1 MCPKFRLISV
11 GNFVLQEY
19 RFICN
24 IDIQATGVRY
34 VNTVLPQSTEHSI
47 NRTIL
52 SVARSSNAHLCT
64 EIIPDYTG
72 VGLGRFHCI

>member
-1 MCPKFRLISV
+1 MVTLYYKRI
-11 GNFVLQEY
+11 E
-19 RFICN
+19 FICN

-34 VNTVLPQSTEHSI
+34 INTVLPQSTEHSI

-72 VGLGRFHCI
+72 AGLGRFPVFDL